1 MNYTQFLSSSNTV
14 LPLYLITG
22 DSFLAED
29 VVKKIKIK
37 LRIVDDTSS
46 VSVFDAENFQTR
58 AVINACEQMSFF
70 DDKRLVIVKNVTS
83 QISEADK
90 KLFALYAKNPNPNC
104 VLLVVDN
111 SEKSVFDFLEAEK
124 ISCSGLYDS
133 DIEKIVKQFA
143 YAYDTTIDSA
153 AIKLLSQYTQKNLQF
168 MKNEIEKLC
177 AYKQQEKVITVQ
189 DVELMVA
196 KQDEIVVYE
205 LTTALSQKQ
214 ADKSIWLLKKLMGTP
229 DQNIKLFGLI
239 VGNFRRMFFASISK
253 QSDAEIAKAF
263 GVKEFAITK
272 AKQQAK
278 NFSPKKLKYICELLS
293 DVDYY
298 SKSGIMTLENGLYY
312 VCYKIL
318 YQQ

>member
-1 MNYTQFLSSSNTV
+1 MNYTQFLSSSNNV
-14 LPLYLITG
+14 APVYVVSG
-22 DSFLAED
+22 DSFLSED

-37 LRIVDDTSS
+37 SGIVDSTSS
-46 VSVFDAENFQTR
+46 VSIFDAENFQTR
-58 AVINACEQMSFF
+58 SVINACEQMSFF
-70 DDKRLVIVKNVTS
+70 DDKRLVLVKN
-83 QISEADK
+83 ISAVLSDGDK
-90 KLFALYAKNPNPNC
+90 KLFLAYAKNPNPNC
-104 VLLVVDN
+104 VLVVVDN
-111 SEKSVFDFLEAEK
+111 SEKNVFDFLDGEK

-133 DIEKIVKQFA
+133 DIEKLVKQFA
-143 YAYDTTIDSA
+143 YAYDTTIDSQ
-153 AIKLLSQYTQKNLQF
+153 AIKLLSEYTQKNLQF
-168 MKNEIEKLC
+168 MKTEVEKLC
-177 AYKQQEKVITVQ
+177 AYKQQEKTITAK

-196 KQDEIVVYE
+196 KQDDVVVYE

-214 ADKSIWLLKKLMGTP
+214 ADKSIRLLKKLMGTP

-278 NFSPKKLKYICELLS
+278 NFSPKKLKNICELLA

-298 SKSGIMTLENGLYY
+298 SKSGIMTLENCLYY
-312 VCYKIL
+312 ICYKIL